1 MISLK
6 GDSNIK
12 KGVIKLPEDKKEPTM
27 APGIDDNEELNQDA
41 SSQERQKG
49 EYTNVTTLILDEAD
63 PS

>member
-1 MISLK
+1 MS
-6 GDSNIK
+6 
-12 KGVIKLPEDKKEPTM
+12 EDRKEPTM

-41 SSQERQKG
+41 SAQERQKG

>member
-1 MISLK
+1 M
-6 GDSNIK
+6 
-12 KGVIKLPEDKKEPTM
+12 PEDKKEPIM

-49 EYTNVTTLILDEAD
+49 EYTNVTTLIQEEAD